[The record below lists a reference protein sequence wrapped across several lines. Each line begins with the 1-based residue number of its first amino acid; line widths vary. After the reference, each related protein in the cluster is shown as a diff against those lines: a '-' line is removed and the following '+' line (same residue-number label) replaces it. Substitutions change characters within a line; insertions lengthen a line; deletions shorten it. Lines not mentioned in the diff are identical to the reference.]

1 VTWLV
6 DLKDHYL
13 QLTQMT
19 LLLNGLG
26 DLVLGLS
33 LLLTPEQLS
42 KLLNLQYMPEIQYLA
57 GGWGISTLAL
67 GGWRTLAS
75 RSNNWQNIS
84 ATVYLGLFEGGLLS
98 IFGILMVVLGKLS
111 LQQVSMGLLFSAF
124 FALAYVICIVK
135 SR

>member
-1 VTWLV
+1 
-6 DLKDHYL
+6 
-13 QLTQMT
+13 MT